1 MRNRSQVSKFQAHCI
16 IYLCINV
23 FYCKTIFIIKMLDSI
38 RLPTFE
44 ILSKPTH
51 QWTIY
56 GPDLPLLGC
65 TAYSIFRSL
74 HLALLC
80 STPLSPARPL
90 LCLLL
95 QPRPEERSSGAGD
108 LRPSPAM
115 PGSSPS
121 RAFRRFEV
129 IFLALSQHLHMSSPA
144 GRRNP
149 S

>member
-1 MRNRSQVSKFQAHCI
+1 MRNHSQVSKLQAHCI

-23 FYCKTIFIIKMLDSI
+23 FYCKTIFIIKMLDNHSSI

-65 TAYSIFRSL
+65 TANSHSLTLFSSL

-80 STPLSPARPL
+80 S
-90 LCLLL
+90 
-95 QPRPEERSSGAGD
+95 RPEERSGGAGD
-108 LRPSPAM
+108 LRPSPAT

-129 IFLALSQHLHMSSPA
+129 IFLALSQHLHISSPA
-144 GRRNP
+144 GTLARWDFSLNP
-149 S
+149 T